1 MTISDVTQL
10 RDDPG
15 PELVANFPPDFQWG
29 VATSAYQIEGATKE
43 DGRSPSI
50 WDKFA
55 TIPGAVYQGENG
67 DQATDHYHRMQEDV
81 ALMAQLGIRT
91 YRFSVAWP
99 RIVPGGTGEINPLGL
114 AFYDRLVDTLLEH
127 GITPALTLYHWDL
140 PLVLEE
146 RGGWLSR
153 NTAFAFADYTEHV
166 AERLGDRVKRWIT
179 VNEPYCAAYLGYG
192 TGRHAPGIRDP
203 QAAVIA
209 AHHLL
214 LGHGLAVE
222 RIRRSVPDALV
233 GITLDLSP
241 IYGLDDTPETAAA
254 IERLD
259 RFKNRWFLDPLFHGR
274 YPEVLFAERHLAPPP
289 IQDGDFHIICRPTD
303 FLGVN
308 YYTRSVVVAET
319 SSGGDHSE
327 VLRQVYPVEGSS
339 YTAMNWEVY
348 PQGLTDLLLRLHREY
363 APPALFITENGAA
376 YDDEW
381 DGGDQ
386 VHDPE
391 RQHYVVTHIEAIARA
406 IELGVPVQGWFA
418 WSFMDNFEWG
428 EGYSKRFGLVYVD
441 FPSERRIVKDSGY
454 WYRDFLARAPSLPGS
469 R

>member
-1 MTISDVTQL
+1 MTISDATQL
-10 RDDPG
+10 RDDVS
-15 PELVANFPPDFQWG
+15 PELVPIFPPDFQWG
-29 VATSAYQIEGATKE
+29 VATSAYQIEGATNE

-55 TIPGAVYQGENG
+55 SLPQAVYQGQNG
-67 DQATDHYHRMQEDV
+67 DQATDHYHRMREDV

-99 RIVPGGTGEINPLGL
+99 RIIPGGTGKTNPLGL
-114 AFYDRLVDTLLEH
+114 AFYDRLVDALLEQ
-127 GITPALTLYHWDL
+127 GITPFLTLYHWDL

-146 RGGWLSR
+146 RGGWLTR
-153 NTAFAFADYTEHV
+153 DTAIAFADYAEYV
-166 AERLGDRVKRWIT
+166 ADRLGDRVKRWIT

-192 TGRHAPGIRDP
+192 TGEHAPGIRDP

-214 LGHGLAVE
+214 LGHGLALE
-222 RIRRSVPDALV
+222 RIRRSVSDARV

-241 IYGLDDTPETAAA
+241 VYGLDETPETAAA
-254 IERLD
+254 VEHLD
-259 RFKNRWFLDPLFHGR
+259 RFRNRWLLDPIFQGH
-274 YPEVLFAERHLAPPP
+274 YPEALFAEQHLAPPP
-289 IQDGDFHIICRPTD
+289 IQDGDFHTICRPTD

-308 YYTRSVVVAET
+308 YYSRSVVAAPASSQPGHVET
-319 SSGGDHSE
+319 F
-327 VLRQVYPVEGSS
+327 RQVYPVEGSS

-376 YDDEW
+376 YDDLW

-386 VHDPE
+386 IHDPE
-391 RQHYVVTHIEAIARA
+391 RQHYLVTHIEAIARA

-418 WSFMDNFEWG
+418 WSLMDNFEWA

-441 FPSERRIVKDSGY
+441 FPSERRIIKDSGH
-454 WYRDFLARAPSLPGS
+454 WYRDFLARAPAFPGV

>member
-1 MTISDVTQL
+1 M
-10 RDDPG
+10 
-15 PELVANFPPDFQWG
+15 
-29 VATSAYQIEGATKE
+29 ATSAYQIEGATNE

-55 TIPGAVYQGENG
+55 SLPQAVYQGQNG
-67 DQATDHYHRMQEDV
+67 DQATDHYHRMREDV

-99 RIVPGGTGEINPLGL
+99 RIIPGGAGKTNPLGL
-114 AFYDRLVDTLLEH
+114 AFYDRLVDALLEH
-127 GITPALTLYHWDL
+127 GITPFLTLYHWDL

-146 RGGWLSR
+146 QGGWLSR
-153 NTAFAFADYTEHV
+153 NTAFAFADYAECV
-166 AERLGDRVKRWIT
+166 AEHLGDRVKRWIT

-192 TGRHAPGIRDP
+192 TGSHAPGIRDP

-214 LGHGLAVE
+214 LGHGLALE
-222 RIRRSVPDALV
+222 RIRRSVSDALV

-241 IYGLDDTPETAAA
+241 VYGLDETPETAAA
-254 IERLD
+254 VERLD
-259 RFKNRWFLDPLFHGR
+259 RFRNRWFLDPIFHGR
-274 YPEVLFAERHLAPPP
+274 YPEALFAEQHLAPPP
-289 IQDGDFHIICRPTD
+289 IQDGDFHTICRPSD

-308 YYTRSVVVAET
+308 YYSRSVVAADT
-319 SSGGDHSE
+319 SSQPGHVE
-327 VLRQVYPVEGSS
+327 NFRQVYPVEGSS
-339 YTAMNWEVY
+339 YTGMNWEVY

-376 YDDEW
+376 YDDLW

-386 VHDPE
+386 IHDRE
-391 RQHYVVTHIEAIARA
+391 RLQYLVTHIEAIARA

-418 WSFMDNFEWG
+418 WTLMDNFEWA

-441 FPSERRIVKDSGY
+441 FPSERRIIKDSGHS
-454 WYRDFLARAPSLPGS
+454 YRDFLARAPAFPGS